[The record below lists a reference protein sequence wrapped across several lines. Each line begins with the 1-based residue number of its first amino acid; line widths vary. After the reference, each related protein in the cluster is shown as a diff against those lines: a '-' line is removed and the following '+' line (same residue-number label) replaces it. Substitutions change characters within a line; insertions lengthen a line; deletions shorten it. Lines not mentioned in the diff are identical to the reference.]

1 MVKASK
7 ILGARSLEKALD
19 LLYSFEPGSSEQSL
33 SQISRK
39 LRFPPSTARRLLKVM
54 ISRDLIHQDPTTQL
68 YRLGSGI
75 RFLASVIQND
85 LDIRKAALPVMEA
98 LRNATGENTT
108 LHELREGRRICIEK
122 AESKEV
128 LRDTILI
135 GDQFPAHCGA
145 SGKVLLAFL
154 EEEELRKYL
163 QSGPLRAL
171 TPRTITDPKELIA
184 ALSKIRRNGFAFSS
198 GERVMDGLC
207 AISAP
212 IFDAEGR
219 ARHSLTITLTPF
231 RLHAKGR
238 ERLVR
243 LVTAAAA
250 EISKKLGA
258 ALATK
263 PRQSERGRVS
273 RGGQRK

>member
-1 MVKASK
+1 
-7 ILGARSLEKALD
+7 
-19 LLYSFEPGSSEQSL
+19 
-33 SQISRK
+33 
-39 LRFPPSTARRLLKVM
+39 LRDGK
-54 ISRDLIHQDPTTQL
+54 
-68 YRLGSGI
+68 
-75 RFLASVIQND
+75 
-85 LDIRKAALPVMEA
+85 
-98 LRNATGENTT
+98 
-108 LHELREGRRICIEK
+108 RICIEK
-122 AESKEV
+122 TESTEV

-184 ALSKIRRNGFAFSS
+184 ALGKIRRNGFAFSS

-212 IFDAEGR
+212 IFDAEGK

-231 RLHAKGR
+231 RLRAKGR

-250 EISKKLGA
+250 EISKKLGGTPS
-258 ALATK
+258 TK
-263 PRQSERGRVS
+263 PRPSEGGRVS
-273 RGGQRK
+273 GGQRK